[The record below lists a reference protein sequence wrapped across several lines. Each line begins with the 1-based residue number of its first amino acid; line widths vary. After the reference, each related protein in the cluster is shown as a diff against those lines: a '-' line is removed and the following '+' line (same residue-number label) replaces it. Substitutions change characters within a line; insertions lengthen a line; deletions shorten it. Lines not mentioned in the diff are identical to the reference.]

1 MLSLVANVQ
10 QSAAA
15 PSFAVDPGAVGLT
28 RVYFILLPGPNIS
41 SAGFSAQA
49 IASSPTPLQ
58 PVCLY
63 FNLDGFA
70 DLSQALLSS
79 LGAVLV
85 PAQAISGQSIYRASL
100 STSIAASSVGLAVV
114 VVRSRFFSS
123 VSAPTFA

>member
-1 MLSLVANVQ
+1 MLSLAANVQ

-15 PSFAVDPGAVGLT
+15 PSFTADPGAVGLT
-28 RVYFILLPGPNIS
+28 RVYFILLPGPNMS

-49 IASSPTPLQ
+49 MASSPTPLQ
-58 PVCLY
+58 PVCLA

-85 PAQAISGQSIYRASL
+85 PAQALSGQSIYRASL
-100 STSIAASSVGLAVV
+100 TTPIAASSVGLAVV
-114 VVRSRFFSS
+114 VVRSRFSACRL
-123 VSAPTFA
+123 APTFA